1 MLNMF
6 HRNFKNFVE
15 LEVRKGCTGGAYSAA
30 SMKLGSLPKKDL
42 QSVLVLLNEI
52 AKQTQQV
59 RT

>member
-15 LEVRKGCTGGAYSAA
+15 LEVRKGATGGGYSVA